1 MAARGDDLRH
11 GAQYRPAGNLDHVA
25 QGTPP
30 ARAEQGA
37 SPEAQELE
45 LRRERLLG
53 MRVSHILD
61 AHEDALQALIDGGFS
76 PLSNPVARL
85 AMAHTVNLAQAFRIR
100 GQGEAEQE
108 ALIQRLLELAVDR
121 SAK

>member
-1 MAARGDDLRH
+1 M
-11 GAQYRPAGNLDHVA
+11 A

-37 SPEAQELE
+37 SPEAQELD